1 MGDNQDYRQQALSCD
16 LTHME
21 FTTPQETD
29 DHNNQS
35 EINLN
40 FTWRTDF
47 SEWMIPYA
55 VQEYPQFVRRSN
67 QSTTNFS
74 FGVSRMQFRCLDELR
89 GVMEF
94 ELRGML
100 DDYDLRRNLAD
111 HVLATTLAS
120 VDIDILAEG
129 RVLDNIYLDVL
140 VDNQHI
146 VFGEINDEQFNCMV
160 PAVDSSIMSSL
171 KRVAVDSDQNT
182 SCSICLE
189 DLSPGGDNDFEEAL
203 SMPCSHVYHDYCIK
217 KWLSTSHY
225 CPLCRFEMPTTN

>member
-1 MGDNQDYRQQALSCD
+1 MGDNQDYRQQAFSCY
-16 LTHME
+16 LTRME
-21 FTTPQETD
+21 FTTPKETD

-47 SEWMIPYA
+47 SEWMIPHA
-55 VQEYPQFVRRSN
+55 VQEYPQLVRRSN
-67 QSTTNFS
+67 ESTTNIS

-89 GVMEF
+89 RVMEL
-94 ELRGML
+94 ELRGIL
-100 DDYDLRRNLAD
+100 DDYDLRRNVAD
-111 HVLATTLAS
+111 HVLVMTLAR
-120 VDIDILAEG
+120 VDNDIFADG
-129 RVLDNIYLDVL
+129 GVFNFYFDAL

-160 PAVDSSIMSSL
+160 PAADSSIMSSL
-171 KRVAVDSDQNT
+171 KKVAVDCDQKT

-203 SMPCSHVYHDYCIK
+203 SMPCLHVYHDYCIK